1 MTVGEVLDFKSLTE
15 NHRVF
20 LKETKLT
27 WWQRLLGRKPEV
39 EILIFDKGSHLDFPL
54 QVEFLRPPEGLTSRE
69 RFFWRQQHGLSTVCY
84 NAKQIMDAEMDAE
97 AEREGS

>member
-1 MTVGEVLDFKSLTE
+1 MNVNQIFDLKKLTE

-20 LKETKLT
+20 VNETRPK
-27 WWQRLLGRKPEV
+27 WWQRLLGKKPET

-54 QVEFLRPPEGLTSRE
+54 QVEFLKPPDGLTSRE
-69 RFFWRQQHGLSTVCY
+69 RFEWRQRHGLSAMCSGAELM
-84 NAKQIMDAEMDAE
+84 AKRE